1 VDEPTRHLVT
11 PQAPEPSVS
20 AGYAD
25 PFDFFTILSPTDWI
39 ATFLKELTGRDPLGW
54 ISSSF
59 MGEWEALAKCGTA
72 YHNLARACQDLG
84 VNIQEG
90 ELLLDASWAGN
101 ANDAAHAY
109 FCDLASKVS
118 AMQFALDAAADDYA
132 DAARGTWLFASQVKN
147 LLEATVDSAVIAA
160 ACTAAG
166 TALIETGV
174 GAVVGYGL
182 ATLEVARILEL
193 LARAGQIIHIAGLAI
208 EGLTGGIMNLADQ
221 GGSLASYPLPAAA
234 YDHPSVVP
242 HDGAE
247 RSAVPA

>member
-1 VDEPTRHLVT
+1 MDEPTRHLVT
-11 PQAPEPSVS
+11 PQPEASIS

-25 PFDFFTILSPTDWI
+25 PFDFFSILSPTEWI
-39 ATFLKELTGRDPLGW
+39 ATFLTEITGWDPLGS

-59 MGEWEALAKCGTA
+59 MGEWAAFAKCGIA
-72 YHNLARACQDLG
+72 YRNLARACQDLG

-90 ELLLDASWAGN
+90 ELRLDALWEGN

-118 AMQFALDAAADDYA
+118 AMQFALDAAATDYA
-132 DAARGTWLFASQVKN
+132 DAARGAWLFANQAKD
-147 LLEATVDSAVIAA
+147 LLQAIVDSAVIVA

-182 ATLEVARILEL
+182 AALEVARIVAF
-193 LARAGQIIHIAGLAI
+193 LARAQKIIQIAGMVI
-208 EGLTGGIMNLADQ
+208 EGLTGGVMNLADQ
-221 GGSLASYPLPAAA
+221 GGSLAKYPLPGAA
-234 YDHPSVVP
+234 YDHP
-242 HDGAE
+242 
-247 RSAVPA
+247 AVA